1 MLKRGL
7 KKMLGS
13 SIVLYCL
20 LCILTDILRC
30 LKLYLLLVSKLCFI
44 YTFLPS
50 LIFMCLLCAYIWFLM
65 LMDMYIFIHENNWFY
80 QMISLKSVSLSL
92 FLQAISRKIITKKI
106 FTKTWKCLQKT
117 YFYLIFSKAKW
128 SENLFQ
134 VNFQ

>member
-1 MLKRGL
+1 MQ
-7 KKMLGS
+7 GS

-30 LKLYLLLVSKLCFI
+30 LKLYLLLVSKLCFTD
-44 YTFLPS
+44 TFLSS

-92 FLQAISRKIITKKI
+92 FLQTISIDPENIHENTEVPTTGNFRESYYEE
-106 FTKTWKCLQKT
+106 L
-117 YFYLIFSKAKW
+117 SD
-128 SENLFQ
+128 SENIYHNHELITTD
-134 VNFQ
+134 